1 MWRERE
7 TEEGEGVTRRE
18 RWRGGIK
25 EGKRQSIRASERW
38 WSENKAWL
46 LAGEEATTPRSKLV
60 AEALTPETARWCVSV
75 GAQTLIYFSGV
86 SIKVPSPTNSTGHPQ
101 IRYLFVSRFNTN
113 RVLPGTQLSAR
124 LFFFFFFF
132 FSYCALRRSIFVKFF
147 VVASSVVT
155 IETVLGCH
163 QLLLLFKL
171 C

>member
-101 IRYLFVSRFNTN
+101 IRYLLCHALIQIEFCLEHSR
-113 RVLPGTQLSAR
+113 QQDS
-124 LFFFFFFF
+124 FFFFFFW
-132 FSYCALRRSIFVKFF
+132 YAALSLRTFLKL
-147 VVASSVVT
+147 VVATSPEAT
-155 IETVLGCH
+155 KETVLGCH

>member
-1 MWRERE
+1 MWRERK

-75 GAQTLIYFSGV
+75 GAQTLVYFSGV

-113 RVLPGTQLSAR
+113 RVLPGTQSSAR

-132 FSYCALRRSIFVKFF
+132 WYAALSLRTFLKL
-147 VVASSVVT
+147 VVATSPEAT
-155 IETVLGCH
+155 KETVLGCH